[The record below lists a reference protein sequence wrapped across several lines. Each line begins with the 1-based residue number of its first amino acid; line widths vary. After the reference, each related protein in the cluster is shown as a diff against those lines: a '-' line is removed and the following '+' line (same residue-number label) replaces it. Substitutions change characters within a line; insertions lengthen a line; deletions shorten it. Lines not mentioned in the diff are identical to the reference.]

1 MGKRKVLIDG
11 DIVAY
16 RSAFATQ
23 DLFPKDAEEKAEILL
38 DYILEETLEFPTP
51 DQYEIYLTGSG
62 NFRHQI
68 AKSYEYKGN
77 RKSAEK
83 PIHLYHIRQYMVD
96 KFDAIVSEGEEA
108 DDLIAI
114 EATRLG
120 SDTVVASIDKDMLQI
135 PCHHFNFG
143 KNEWKTVDEWSGLQF
158 FYNQILTGDR
168 ADNIVGLYRVGPVK
182 ATKMLSEAKTEQ
194 DLWEACVKAYDGDVD
209 RVIENARLLWLRR
222 TEGEIW
228 QPPVNV
234 EDTQ

>member
-23 DLFPKDAEEKAEILL
+23 DLLPKDAEEKAEILL

-62 NFRHQI
+62 NFRHQV

-120 SDTVVASIDKDMLQI
+120 PDTVVASIDKDMLQI

-143 KNEWKTVDEWSGLQF
+143 KNEWKTVDDWSGLQF

-168 ADNIVGLYRVGPVK
+168 ADNIIGLYRVGPVK
-182 ATKMLSEAKTEQ
+182 ATR
-194 DLWEACVKAYDGDVD
+194 C
-209 RVIENARLLWLRR
+209 
-222 TEGEIW
+222 
-228 QPPVNV
+228 
-234 EDTQ
+234 

>member
-114 EATRLG
+114 EATRFG
-120 SDTVVASIDKDMLQI
+120 PDTVVASIDKDMLQI

-182 ATKMLSEAKTEQ
+182 ATKMLSEAKTLQ
-194 DLWEACVKAYDGDVD
+194 
-209 RVIENARLLWLRR
+209 LLLVHRQQVLLQLAMMHLA
-222 TEGEIW
+222 G
-228 QPPVNV
+228 
-234 EDTQ
+234 

>member
-23 DLFPKDAEEKAEILL
+23 DLLPKDAEEKAEILL

-68 AKSYEYKGN
+68 AKSYEYKGK

-120 SDTVVASIDKDMLQI
+120 PDTVVASIDKDMLQI

>member
-23 DLFPKDAEEKAEILL
+23 DLLPKDAEEKTEILL

-68 AKSYEYKGN
+68 AKSHEYKGN

-96 KFDAIVSEGEEA
+96 KFDAIVSEGKK
-108 DDLIAI
+108 LM
-114 EATRLG
+114 TL
-120 SDTVVASIDKDMLQI
+120 
-135 PCHHFNFG
+135 
-143 KNEWKTVDEWSGLQF
+143 
-158 FYNQILTGDR
+158 
-168 ADNIVGLYRVGPVK
+168 
-182 ATKMLSEAKTEQ
+182 
-194 DLWEACVKAYDGDVD
+194 
-209 RVIENARLLWLRR
+209 
-222 TEGEIW
+222 
-228 QPPVNV
+228 
-234 EDTQ
+234 